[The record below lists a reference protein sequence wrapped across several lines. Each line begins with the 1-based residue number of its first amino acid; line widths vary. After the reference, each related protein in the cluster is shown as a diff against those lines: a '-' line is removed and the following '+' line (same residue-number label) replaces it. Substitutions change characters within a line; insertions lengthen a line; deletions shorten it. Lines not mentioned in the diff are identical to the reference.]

1 MQAAKMT
8 AAHLP
13 SAVQTVLM
21 PKLTAAFMD
30 GFHRGCLVAAGTA
43 VVVAVIVFCYCQ
55 PGKRPRNRNWSRALS
70 RRSTRCGLS
79 GQFFWYQ

>member
-13 SAVQTVLM
+13 ASAQVTLA

-30 GFHRGCLVAAGTA
+30 GFHRGCLVAAATA
-43 VVVAVIVFCYCQ
+43 VVVAIIVFYYL
-55 PGKRPRNRNWSRALS
+55 PA
-70 RRSTRCGLS
+70 
-79 GQFFWYQ
+79 GQSSSKSELVFKD

>member
-1 MQAAKMT
+1 MT

-43 VVVAVIVFCYCQ
+43 VVVAVIVFCYLPARQ
-55 PGKRPRNRNWSRALS
+55 TSSKSELV
-70 RRSTRCGLS
+70 LEH
-79 GQFFWYQ
+79 